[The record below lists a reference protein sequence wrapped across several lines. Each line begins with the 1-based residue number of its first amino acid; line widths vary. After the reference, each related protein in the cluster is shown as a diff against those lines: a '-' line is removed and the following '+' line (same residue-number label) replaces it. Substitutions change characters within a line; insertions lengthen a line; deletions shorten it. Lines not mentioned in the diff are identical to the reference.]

1 MTSLAKQII
10 HRIIQDLEGR
20 KGIGDEWD
28 RIDQNIQQEIK
39 NKWVELTENIINN
52 DKNSQS

>member
-1 MTSLAKQII
+1 MTSLAKRII